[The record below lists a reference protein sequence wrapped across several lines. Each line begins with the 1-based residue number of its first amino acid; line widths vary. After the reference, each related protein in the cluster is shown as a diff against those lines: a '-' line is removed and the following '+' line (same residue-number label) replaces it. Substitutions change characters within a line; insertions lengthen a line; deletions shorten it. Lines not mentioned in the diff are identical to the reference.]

1 MDENDAYID
10 LPSGAELLFGQ
21 IVVWTVLLLPTAIFL
36 IWVAS
41 VMARRSKQSLRRG
54 ASGSRMIATSS
65 RRSAA
70 GVEA

>member
-10 LPSGAELLFGQ
+10 LPGGAALLFGQ
-21 IVVWTVLLLPTAIFL
+21 IVVWTVLLLPTAVFL

-54 ASGSRMIATSS
+54 PRDQG
-65 RRSAA
+65 
-70 GVEA
+70 